1 MAHTEESGICVN
13 FFARELQH
21 ALAKKGLSLWAICS
35 HTDIAREVVHRL
47 QQGLLLPG
55 NFSMLN
61 PDDLDKVIVAF
72 KLHKDPSQIM
82 RLRATIVANS
92 IMRVLVHRVYVEDAY
107 AATEEVYKRVVQGMQ
122 KGEKAFSSIRKGG
135 SPDLNVDEVLES
147 ILPLVDYATSALQ
160 MSVGMPGEV
169 ELEHL
174 WQARTGYEIAQRALD
189 EVGDDVKTTAAWQH
203 WYATVQKE
211 LAEVKESIED
221 AMGF

>member
-21 ALAKKGLSLWAICS
+21 ILAKKGLSLWAICS

-61 PDDLDKVIVAF
+61 PDDLDKVTLAF
-72 KLHKDPSQIM
+72 KLHKDPSQII

-92 IMRVLVHRVYVEDAY
+92 VMRVLVQRVYLEDAY
-107 AATEEVYKRVVQGMQ
+107 AATEEVFKRVVQGMQ
-122 KGEKAFSSIRKGG
+122 KGEKAFSNIRKDVP
-135 SPDLNVDEVLES
+135 PDLNADEVLES
-147 ILPLVDYATSALQ
+147 ILPLVDYATNALQ
-160 MSVGMPGEV
+160 MSIGMPGKI

-174 WQARTGYEIAQRALD
+174 WQARTAFETAQQALN
-189 EVGDDVKTTAAWQH
+189 EVGDQVKTTSAWQH
-203 WYATVQKE
+203 WYAAVQKE
-211 LAEVKESIED
+211 LTAVVENIED
-221 AMGF
+221 ATGF